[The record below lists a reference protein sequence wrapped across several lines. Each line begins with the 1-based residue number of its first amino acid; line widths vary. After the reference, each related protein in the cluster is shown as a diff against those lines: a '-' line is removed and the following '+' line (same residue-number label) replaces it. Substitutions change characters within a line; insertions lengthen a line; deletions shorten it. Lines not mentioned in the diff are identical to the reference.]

1 MLSHGITDLKFNSSI
16 VKKIPKDMKMSL
28 DDSDNYRAIAIS
40 TTLTMMI
47 CSSVIMKMYQQIYA
61 VV

>member
-40 TTLTMMI
+40 TVSLK
-47 CSSVIMKMYQQIYA
+47 SLNK
-61 VV
+61 